1 MGSFLPTASPTTLE
15 ADVKRAVVVLET
27 AGPGAKDLE
36 SAEFNVFNMVF
47 CSFRHFAGSFLYE
60 AQAWGN
66 TPLKPLLNK
75 GQNSQI

>member
-1 MGSFLPTASPTTLE
+1 M
-15 ADVKRAVVVLET
+15 VLET
-27 AGPGAKDLE
+27 AGPGTKDLE

-75 GQNSQI
+75 GKNSQIQLVALEFPRLTSESIIN